1 GRAGSVLLPVLEE
14 AVVAGVLAESAGR
27 LAFRHDLIR
36 QALYEAVPASVRAA
50 LHRQV
55 AQALAETGL
64 PVGQVGAHLLAAA
77 RDALDGWAVAW
88 LAGQARRL
96 ARVAPELAAELLP
109 VAGLRA
115 RPEHPGR
122 AALLQGLATA
132 LGILN
137 RRDEARTVAQQA
149 IVASRDPAQSAELV
163 WDLVNFLYS
172 DGRHADC
179 SAVVDA
185 GLDDAGTDPVWR
197 ARLLALRAKVLV
209 TTGAPEECER
219 AARQALAEGERLG
232 DPIAQ
237 GQALGALYLISDYT
251 GGQAYL
257 DRALAVVGPQ
267 PETAELRIT
276 ALSNNAFNL

>member
-1 GRAGSVLLPVLEE
+1 
-14 AVVAGVLAESAGR
+14 
-27 LAFRHDLIR
+27 
-36 QALYEAVPASVRAA
+36 
-50 LHRQV
+50 
-55 AQALAETGL
+55 
-64 PVGQVGAHLLAAA
+64 
-77 RDALDGWAVAW
+77 
-88 LAGQARRL
+88 
-96 ARVAPELAAELLP
+96 
-109 VAGLRA
+109 
-115 RPEHPGR
+115 
-122 AALLQGLATA
+122 
-132 LGILN
+132 
-137 RRDEARTVAQQA
+137 
-149 IVASRDPAQSAELV
+149 
-163 WDLVNFLYS
+163 
-172 DGRHADC
+172 DC

-237 GQALGALYLISDYT
+237 GQALGALYLISDST

-276 ALSNNAFNL
+276 ALSNNAFNLSALGHHEPAERLIQEALILAEQIGSWRVPQVRVTAGSLFIL